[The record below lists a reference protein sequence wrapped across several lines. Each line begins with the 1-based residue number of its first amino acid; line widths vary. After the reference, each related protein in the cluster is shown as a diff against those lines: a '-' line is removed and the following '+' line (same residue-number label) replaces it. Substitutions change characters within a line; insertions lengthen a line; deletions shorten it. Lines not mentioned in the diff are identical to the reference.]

1 MTRSGLARLLGA
13 YLFHRKRLWFWTLFA
28 VLLAAYTVNIKLAV
42 ELNDWNGRFY
52 DALQRVDK
60 DAIYRELVFFIGL
73 AAVII
78 ALLVSAGYLKD
89 RVIIALRR
97 DITYVFFDRWLSPA
111 SAHYLLR
118 ESGKE
123 PDNPDQRM
131 SEDVKNLV
139 SLSLNLSVSLFDSLL
154 TIGSFSVIL
163 WTLSG
168 SAEVFGITVPGYMFW
183 VCLIYTAFS
192 TWLTHVIG
200 RKLKTYNI
208 GVQHKEADL
217 RAALMEKRRHA
228 DAIAGARG
236 EATEAVGLH
245 EKFGSLMDMLI
256 NLVKKQRDL
265 DFFTVGLGQFTHLAP
280 IFFSLPA
287 FLAGHI
293 QLGGL
298 MQIRGAFGDVARSL
312 SWIIFCYDDLAK
324 LSAAYARLKRLEAG
338 LTEAETL
345 RKRLLPVQSGA
356 GQNLTADLQLTVP
369 GHSSDAA
376 RKLSVKLT
384 LKPGTLTLLT
394 GTSGIGK
401 STLMKTL
408 AGFYAGFEGLL
419 TIPDGVYWIPQRG
432 YIFTGTLR
440 ANLAYP
446 RRPETLTDREA
457 QERLTA
463 VGLESLL
470 PELDTQQDWSVR
482 LSGGEQQRLCLIRCL
497 AVKPKVLLL
506 DESLSGLE
514 DTAAE
519 ALLTLVRRALP
530 DTAVLLITHQSGLI
544 SRADTVLTLT

>member
-13 YLFHRKRLWFWTLFA
+13 YLFHRKRLWFWALFA

-192 TWLTHVIG
+192 TWLTHFIG

-356 GQNLTADLQLTVP
+356 GQNLTADLQLTVS

-394 GTSGIGK
+394 GTSGIGT
-401 STLMKTL
+401 STLMK
-408 AGFYAGFEGLL
+408 GFMRALKDCSRSRTASIGFRR
-419 TIPDGVYWIPQRG
+419 GVTSSPVPCAPISPTPG
-432 YIFTGTLR
+432 
-440 ANLAYP
+440 AP
-446 RRPETLTDREA
+446 RRSPT
-457 QERLTA
+457 
-463 VGLESLL
+463 
-470 PELDTQQDWSVR
+470 VR
-482 LSGGEQQRLCLIRCL
+482 PKSASPPWGSRASCRNLIRSRTGPYGFRAENSSACVLSGALPSNPRCCCWTKASRGWTTRWQKPCSRSCGAHCPIPPFCSLPTRADSSAGPIRC
-497 AVKPKVLLL
+497 
-506 DESLSGLE
+506 
-514 DTAAE
+514 
-519 ALLTLVRRALP
+519 
-530 DTAVLLITHQSGLI
+530 
-544 SRADTVLTLT
+544 

>member
-13 YLFHRKRLWFWTLFA
+13 YLFHRKRLWFWALFA

-217 RAALMEKRRHA
+217 RAALM
-228 DAIAGARG
+228 
-236 EATEAVGLH
+236 
-245 EKFGSLMDMLI
+245 
-256 NLVKKQRDL
+256 
-265 DFFTVGLGQFTHLAP
+265 
-280 IFFSLPA
+280 
-287 FLAGHI
+287 
-293 QLGGL
+293 
-298 MQIRGAFGDVARSL
+298 
-312 SWIIFCYDDLAK
+312 
-324 LSAAYARLKRLEAG
+324 
-338 LTEAETL
+338 
-345 RKRLLPVQSGA
+345 
-356 GQNLTADLQLTVP
+356 
-369 GHSSDAA
+369 
-376 RKLSVKLT
+376 
-384 LKPGTLTLLT
+384 
-394 GTSGIGK
+394 
-401 STLMKTL
+401 
-408 AGFYAGFEGLL
+408 
-419 TIPDGVYWIPQRG
+419 
-432 YIFTGTLR
+432 
-440 ANLAYP
+440 
-446 RRPETLTDREA
+446 
-457 QERLTA
+457 
-463 VGLESLL
+463 
-470 PELDTQQDWSVR
+470 
-482 LSGGEQQRLCLIRCL
+482 
-497 AVKPKVLLL
+497 
-506 DESLSGLE
+506 
-514 DTAAE
+514 
-519 ALLTLVRRALP
+519 
-530 DTAVLLITHQSGLI
+530 
-544 SRADTVLTLT
+544 